1 MQGTSMRALDEAEG
15 GRTSLVSVEFPAS
28 GLMTVALLDGRKRR
42 GKVARFSVNAPDIM
56 LEPETDPNNESDKR
70 KAIRLRAEDV
80 AYIGAHR
87 SPELQAQRTIETQLE
102 PYKIHVAGGE
112 RIAVRTSRDVTHA
125 VGFLAYPTDAENP
138 FHVIF
143 FYSHGVNAREKDAP
157 LGALL
162 ISAGVLNRGALEQGI
177 NAQSAARSV
186 PIGQILIEQK
196 RLDKETIDEA
206 VELQKRKRLRIG
218 DVLKEAGLVSE
229 QDIEHALAEQK
240 KRRGKRL
247 GEMLVDLGI
256 LKERDLS
263 ATLAHKF
270 DLPFVNLDEVAINVD
285 ALALVGRELVAKY
298 GVVPLD
304 MDVKT
309 LTIAISDPTSMD
321 AIDVLR
327 VHTGRRVREVL
338 VMPSQLK
345 MHVEICLERLT
356 QAQVQAQAQPQ
367 KPAMTLDAIIQGI
380 KGEARGMELDEEEE
394 VITPK
399 ETEAGVSQLVN
410 QIVLDGYRQGASDIH
425 IEPNGKSRNVT
436 VRFRIDGDCKTYQEL
451 PPIVRNSLVS
461 CIKIMAKLDISERR
475 KPQDGKIRFKLA
487 EQPIELRVATIPS
500 VNNNEDVVL
509 RILAASKPMP
519 LDRIGLSSRNLQG
532 LNKVL
537 AQPYGLMLCV
547 GPTGSGKTTTLHSAL
562 GHLNRVDMK
571 IWTAEDPVEIT
582 QPGLRQVQV
591 QPKIG
596 FTFAAA
602 MRAFLR
608 ADPDVIMVGEMR
620 DHETASTAVEASLT
634 GHLVLSTLHTNS
646 APETITRMLDMGLD
660 PFTFADALLG
670 VLAQR
675 LARALCKQCRV
686 QERGTMQEYDEL
698 IEAYGED
705 LFAQD
710 IGASFSDFTV
720 YRSRGCQACGDSG
733 YKGRLGIHEL
743 LVSDDA
749 MKLAISKK
757 ASVETIRVAAIER
770 GMRTLMHDGIQKVI
784 AGQTDLKQVLAVC
797 TKR

>member
-1 MQGTSMRALDEAEG
+1 MQGTGARALDDADI
-15 GRTSLVSVEFPAS
+15 GRTSLVSVEFPTS
-28 GLMTVALLDGRKRR
+28 GSMMVALLDGRKRR
-42 GKVARFSVNAPDIM
+42 GKIARFSVSAPDIL
-56 LEPETDPNNESDKR
+56 LEPDTDPSNDSDKR

-87 SPELQAQRTIETQLE
+87 SPELQAQRIHDAQLE

-112 RIAVRTSRDVTHA
+112 RIAVRTAREASSPL
-125 VGFLAYPTDAENP
+125 GFVAYPTDAENP
-138 FHVIF
+138 CHVIF

-162 ISAGVLNRGALEQGI
+162 ISAGVLNRGALEQGVV
-177 NAQSAARSV
+177 AQSAARSV

-247 GEMLVDLGI
+247 GEMLVDLGF

-270 DLPFVNLDEVAINVD
+270 DLPFVNLDEVAINLD
-285 ALALVGRELVAKY
+285 ALTLVGRDLVSKY
-298 GVVPLD
+298 GVIPLD
-304 MDVKT
+304 MDAKT

-338 VMPSQLK
+338 VMPTQLK
-345 MHVEICLERLT
+345 THVEICLDRLQ
-356 QAQVQAQAQPQ
+356 QAAAQPQ
-367 KPAMTLDAIIQGI
+367 KPAITLDAIIQGI
-380 KGEARGMELDEEEE
+380 KGDARGMELDDEEE
-394 VITPK
+394 VVNVK
-399 ETEAGVSQLVN
+399 EAEAGVSQLVN

-425 IEPNGKSRNVT
+425 IEPNGKSRNVS

-487 EQPIELRVATIPS
+487 DQPIELRVATIPS

-519 LDRIGLSSRNLQG
+519 LDRIGLSARNLQG
-532 LNKVL
+532 LNNVL
-537 AQPYGLMLCV
+537 AQPYGLILCV

-675 LARALCKQCRV
+675 LARSLCQQCRV

-698 IEAYGED
+698 VEAYGED

-710 IGASFSDFTV
+710 LGLSFSDFTV

-757 ASVETIRVAAIER
+757 SSVETIRSAAIER
-770 GMRTLMHDGIQKVI
+770 GMRGLVHDGIQKVI

-797 TKR
+797 SKR